1 MGEAL
6 FRRDKEE
13 IFSAQMQK
21 LEGELNS
28 AQSAV
33 MGRVGRVSLG
43 PLYDFVM
50 RGRRKV
56 DPRTG

>member
-33 MGRVGRVSLG
+33 LGGVGRVALG
-43 PLYDFVM
+43 PLYDFVI
-50 RGRRKV
+50 RG
-56 DPRTG
+56 G